1 VFDFYLIL
9 PDGSKQQNQI
19 KKSLYYDDRRKLE
32 QAAGTIK
39 PFLETSGADAGKI
52 KIPQGTPAGNYEIE
66 YESPI

>member
-1 VFDFYLIL
+1 MCDFYLIL

-39 PFLETSGADAGKI
+39 EGIERGTSVFLKI
-52 KIPQGTPAGNYEIE
+52 
-66 YESPI
+66 

>member
-9 PDGSKQQNQI
+9 PDSSKQQNQI

-39 PFLETSGADAGKI
+39 EGIERGTSVFLKI
-52 KIPQGTPAGNYEIE
+52 
-66 YESPI
+66 

>member
-1 VFDFYLIL
+1 MFDFYLIL

-39 PFLETSGADAGKI
+39 EGIERGTSVFLKI
-52 KIPQGTPAGNYEIE
+52 YDKIEFLNLIPAVFLVG
-66 YESPI
+66 